1 MITIKNFRLTIPA
14 IPLVL
19 PSEIRLPLRTPQ
31 IQPFAKKKMP
41 KDNSI
46 QSVLIIGSGP
56 IIIGQACEFDYS
68 GTQAARSLREEG
80 IKVTLINS
88 NPATIMTDPMMADKV
103 YLLPLTVE
111 SIEQILQES
120 EASGNRIDAVLPTM
134 GGQTALNL
142 AKEAEDLGLWNQY
155 NVKLIGVDIKAID
168 KAEDREKFRQ
178 WMIDLGVNVAQAK
191 TANSFLEG
199 KEFAQEIGFPLV
211 IRPSFTLGGT
221 GGGFVHDKEE
231 LDEALNRG
239 LQASP
244 IHEVLVEKAV
254 LGWKE
259 FELEL
264 LRDAADNVC
273 IICTVENFDPMGVHT
288 GDSITVA
295 PAMTL
300 SDTGMQLMRN
310 TAIKMMR
317 DLGNFAGGCNVQFAM
332 NPDTEEIIAIEINPR
347 VSRSS
352 ALASKATGYP
362 IAKIAAKLAIG
373 FNLDELENQI
383 TKTTSA
389 YFEPALDYVI
399 VKIPR
404 WNFDKFKGAND
415 TLGLQM
421 KSVGEVMAIG
431 RSFTEAVQKACQSL
445 ENNAVG
451 LGYYGKSLMHADEL
465 LEYIKTPKWDR
476 IFRIKDAL
484 MAGISVS
491 SISKATNGIDRWFL
505 LEIQKLCNLEKEMAK
520 YDLADL
526 PDELLREAK
535 VHGFSDEQ
543 ISRIT
548 QHGDEEDV
556 YKKRKEAGIT
566 RVYKMVDTCSAE
578 FEAKTPYF
586 YSTFETPSVSAE
598 GDGLATSNESKR
610 SSKKKII
617 VLGSGPNRIGQGIE
631 FDYCCVHGLLAIK
644 ECGYEAIMVNC
655 NPETVSTDFDMADKL
670 YFEPVYWEHIWEI
683 IEHEQPEGVIVQLGG
698 QTALKLAEKLN
709 EKGIKIIGTSFESL
723 DIAEDRGRFSDLLKE
738 LEIPY
743 PEYGT
748 AWSVDDAI
756 AVANKVGYPV
766 LVRPSYV
773 LGGQRMR
780 IVLNDE
786 EVEKAVVS
794 LLKHIPG
801 NKILIDHFLDRC
813 QEAEIDAICDGDKF
827 HVMGI
832 MEHIEPAGIHSGDSN
847 AVLPAFNLSPLE
859 IQDMVDY
866 AKKIA
871 LALKVKG
878 LINIQ
883 FAIKDGKV
891 YVIEAN
897 PRASRTTPFIAK
909 AYGVPYLNYATKVM
923 LDKLKVADIPE
934 EKNLEGFAIKE
945 PVFSFNKFPG
955 VNKELGPEMKSTG
968 EAIRFI
974 KNLRD
979 PYFRQLYKDRSM
991 YLSK

>member
-1 MITIKNFRLTIPA
+1 
-14 IPLVL
+14 
-19 PSEIRLPLRTPQ
+19 
-31 IQPFAKKKMP
+31 MP

-46 QSVLIIGSGP
+46 KSVLIIGSGP

-80 IKVTLINS
+80 IEVILINS
-88 NPATIMTDPMMADKV
+88 NPATIMTDPMMADRV

-111 SIEQILQES
+111 SIEQILQE
-120 EASGNRIDAVLPTM
+120 NNIDAVLPTM

-142 AKEAEDLGLWNQY
+142 AKEAEELGIWEQY
-155 NVKLIGVDIKAID
+155 NVRLIGVDIKAID
-168 KAEDREKFRQ
+168 KAEDREQFRQ
-178 WMIDLGVNVAQAK
+178 WMIQLGVHVAQAK
-191 TANSFLEG
+191 TANSYLEG

-221 GGGFVHDKEE
+221 GGGFVHDKDD

-264 LRDAADNVC
+264 LRDSANNVC
-273 IICTVENFDPMGVHT
+273 IICTVENLDPMGVHT

-300 SDTGMQLMRN
+300 SDTAFQHMRN
-310 TAIKMMR
+310 TAITMMR

-362 IAKIAAKLAIG
+362 IAKVAAKLAIG
-373 FNLDELENQI
+373 YRLDELNNQI
-383 TKTTSA
+383 TGNTSA
-389 YFEPALDYVI
+389 FFEPTLDYVI

-404 WNFDKFKGAND
+404 WNFDKFKGAKD

-431 RSFTEAVQKACQSL
+431 RSFTEAIQKACQSL
-445 ENNAVG
+445 ENNAIG
-451 LGYYGKSLMHADEL
+451 LGYYGKSLMKTDDI
-465 LEYIKTPKWDR
+465 LEYLKTPKWDR

-484 MAGISVS
+484 MAGVSVN
-491 SISKATNGIDRWFL
+491 SISKASHGIDKWFL
-505 LEIQKLCNLEKEMAK
+505 NEIKAICDVEKEVAK
-520 YDLADL
+520 YKLDTL
-526 PDELLREAK
+526 PTELLRRAK
-535 VHGFSDEQ
+535 HMGFSDEQ
-543 ISRIT
+543 LVKIMQDGT
-548 QHGDEEDV
+548 EDEIYER
-556 YKKRKEAGIT
+556 RKAEGIT
-566 RVYKMVDTCSAE
+566 RVFKMVDTCAAE

-586 YSTFETPSVSAE
+586 YSTFEAPSVNNN
-598 GDGLATSNESKR
+598 LLHNESIR
-610 SSKKKII
+610 TDKKKII

-670 YFEPVYWEHIWEI
+670 YFEPVYWEHLWEI
-683 IEHEQPEGVIVQLGG
+683 IEHEKPEGVIVQLGG
-698 QTALKLAEKLN
+698 QTALKLAKRLT
-709 EKGIKIIGTSFESL
+709 EKGIKIIGTSFDNM
-723 DIAEDRGRFSDLLKE
+723 DIAEDRGRFSDMLKE
-738 LEIPY
+738 LNIPY
-743 PEYGT
+743 PEYGSAYT
-748 AWSVDDAI
+748 VDEAI
-756 AVANKVGYPV
+756 TVANNVGYPV

-780 IVLNDE
+780 IVINDDE
-786 EVEKAVVS
+786 LEKGVLS
-794 LLKHIPG
+794 ILKHIPD

-813 QEAEIDAICDGDKF
+813 QEAEVDAIFDGEQI
-827 HVMGI
+827 HIMGV
-832 MEHIEPAGIHSGDSN
+832 MEHIEPAGIHSGDSH
-847 AVLPAFNLSPLE
+847 AMLPAFNLTPMLVTTME
-859 IQDMVDY
+859 HY
-866 AKKIA
+866 AEKIA
-871 LALKVKG
+871 RALNIRG

-883 FAIKDGKV
+883 FAIKNNTV

-909 AYGVPYLNYATKVM
+909 AYQIPYLNIATKIM
-923 LDKLKVADIPE
+923 MGTHKLSDFTY
-934 EKNLEGFAIKE
+934 EKKLQGFAIKE

-974 KNLRD
+974 KDLRD

>member
-1 MITIKNFRLTIPA
+1 
-14 IPLVL
+14 
-19 PSEIRLPLRTPQ
+19 
-31 IQPFAKKKMP
+31 MP

-46 QSVLIIGSGP
+46 KSVLIIGSGP

-68 GTQAARSLREEG
+68 GSQAARSLREEG
-80 IKVTLINS
+80 IKVILINS

-111 SIEQILQES
+111 SIEQILEENQ
-120 EASGNRIDAVLPTM
+120 IDAVLPTM

-142 AKEAEDLGLWNQY
+142 AKETAELGVWDKY
-155 NVKLIGVDIKAID
+155 NVRMIGVDIDAID
-168 KAEDREKFRQ
+168 TAEDREKFRQ
-178 WMIDLGVNVAQAK
+178 LMVKIGVAVAPSRI
-191 TANSFLEG
+191 ANSMLEG
-199 KEFAQEIGFPLV
+199 KEYAQEIGFPLV

-221 GGGFVHDKEE
+221 GGSFVHSKDE
-231 LDEALNRG
+231 LESALDRG
-239 LQASP
+239 LTASP
-244 IHEVLVEKAV
+244 MHEVLVEKAV

-259 FELEL
+259 YELEL
-264 LRDAADNVC
+264 LRDKNDNVA
-273 IICTVENFDPMGVHT
+273 IICTVENVDPMGVHT

-300 SDTGMQLMRN
+300 SDTAFQEMRN
-310 TAIKMMR
+310 QAILMMR
-317 DLGNFAGGCNVQFAM
+317 SLGNFAGGCNVQFAI
-332 NPDTEEIIAIEINPR
+332 NPENEDIISVEINPR

-373 FNLDELENQI
+373 YTLDELKNQI
-383 TKTTSA
+383 TQTTSA

-399 VKIPR
+399 VKMPR

-421 KSVGEVMAIG
+421 KSVGEVMSIG
-431 RSFTEAVQKACQSL
+431 RSFAEALQKACQSL

-451 LGYYGKSLMHADEL
+451 LGNYTKNIMSAEEL
-465 LEYIKTPKWDR
+465 IEYIKVPKWDR

-484 MAGISVS
+484 MLGVSVNT
-491 SISKATNGIDRWFL
+491 ISKVTGIDKWFVN
-505 LEIQKLCNLEKEMAK
+505 EIRKVVDIENELAKHKLNT
-520 YDLADL
+520 L
-526 PDELLREAK
+526 PTDLLRDAK
-535 VHGFSDEQ
+535 FLGFSDEQ
-543 ISRIT
+543 ISLIMKDAS
-548 QHGDEEDV
+548 DEEV
-556 YKKRKEAGIT
+556 YEKRKAAGIK

-586 YSTFETPSVSAE
+586 YSTFENGNISESHVS
-598 GDGLATSNESKR
+598 DR
-610 SSKKKII
+610 KKII

-631 FDYCCVHGLLAIK
+631 FDYCCVHGLLALK

-670 YFEPVYWEHIWEI
+670 YFEPVFWEHLWDIVEL
-683 IEHEQPEGVIVQLGG
+683 EKPYGVIVQLGG
-698 QTALKLAEKLN
+698 QTALKLARRLH
-709 EKGIKIIGTSFESL
+709 EKGIKIIGTSFDDM
-723 DIAEDRGRFSDLLKE
+723 DIAEDRGRFSDMLKE
-738 LEIPY
+738 LNIPY
-743 PEYGT
+743 PDYGT
-748 AWSVDDAI
+748 AYDVDEAI
-756 AVANKVGYPV
+756 EVANRVGYPV

-780 IVLNDE
+780 IVINDE
-786 EVEKAVVS
+786 ELEKAVVS

-813 QEAEIDAICDGDKF
+813 QEAEIDGICDGEDF
-827 HVMGI
+827 HVMGV

-847 AVLPAFNLSPLE
+847 AVLPAFNLTPLVVE
-859 IQDMVDY
+859 TMEEY
-866 AKKIA
+866 ARKIA
-871 LALKVKG
+871 FRLNIRG

-891 YVIEAN
+891 HVIEAN

-909 AYGVPYLNYATKVM
+909 AYQIPYLNVATRVM
-923 LDKLKVADIPE
+923 LGESRLSDFRFVKRLQ
-934 EKNLEGFAIKE
+934 GYAIKE

-968 EAIRFI
+968 EAIRFV
-974 KNLRD
+974 KDLRD
-979 PYFRQLYKDRSM
+979 PYFRQLYKERSM
-991 YLSK
+991 HLSK